1 MNQRRKVTMMF
12 EEALK
17 HLVAGEYIQRNVWK
31 TTGEYVISL
40 PGIPYIWKIIT
51 QPAPNAGNW
60 LPTIADLQADD
71 FEVIKKCSTEALP
84 EVA

>member
-1 MNQRRKVTMMF
+1 MLF

-17 HLVAGEYIQRNVWK
+17 HLVAGEYVQRNAWK
-31 TTGEYVISL
+31 ATAEYVISL

-60 LPTIADLQADD
+60 LPTISDLMADD
-71 FEVIKKCSTEALP
+71 YEVIKKGECEALV

>member
-1 MNQRRKVTMMF
+1 MMF

-17 HLVAGEYIQRNVWK
+17 HLIEGEYVQRTAWK

-40 PGIPYIWKIIT
+40 PGIPYIWKILT
-51 QPAPNAGNW
+51 QPSPNAGNW

-71 FEVIKKCSTEALP
+71 FEVIKRGSDAVLE

>member
-1 MNQRRKVTMMF
+1 MMF

-17 HLVAGEYIQRNVWK
+17 HLTGGDYVSRSVWDA
-31 TTGEYVISL
+31 TGEYVISL

-60 LPTIADLQADD
+60 LPTIADLLADD
-71 FEVIKKCSTEALP
+71 YKVIKKCGSAVEAH
-84 EVA
+84 V